1 MQRVYV
7 DTVAVEFIN
16 SEEFKMKK
24 EMFVY
29 TCPNCGNILRTDHP
43 DMYQYCPQCAYPIKE
58 DDKERQEVTVQ
69 MPVQMPILNN
79 NEDIVSYCNRRIVAL
94 AEHRNELKGLFNSGA
109 ISSSSCECGL
119 ASDAAVICE
128 LRSLVALMG
137 GEQIE
142 LELI

>member
-1 MQRVYV
+1 MQRVCAG
-7 DTVAVEFIN
+7 TVAAEFIN

-29 TCPNCGNILRTDHP
+29 TCPNCSNILRTDHP
-43 DMYQYCPQCAYPIKE
+43 DIYQYCPQCAYPIKA
-58 DDKERQEVTVQ
+58 DERNQQEVTVQ
-69 MPVQMPILNN
+69 MTLLNN
-79 NEDIVSYCNRRIVAL
+79 NEDIVSYCNRRIAAL
-94 AEHRNELKGLFNSGA
+94 AEHRNDLKGLFKSGA

-142 LELI
+142 LELL